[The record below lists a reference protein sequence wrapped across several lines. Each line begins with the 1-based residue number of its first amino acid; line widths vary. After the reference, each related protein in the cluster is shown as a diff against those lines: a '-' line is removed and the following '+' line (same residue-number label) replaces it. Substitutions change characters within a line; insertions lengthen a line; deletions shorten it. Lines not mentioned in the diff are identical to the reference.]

1 MSLKACI
8 GQSCKVIRQTVDTG
22 GSDHDIVLW
31 WRSHHRLRYI
41 CDKLGSRR
49 WRDIVFE
56 GGRVEAW
63 NSEQMDRARLLLS
76 TDAICQ
82 MGSLWWCRKVLS
94 VRVNTG

>member
-1 MSLKACI
+1 MSLIACI

-22 GSDHDIVLW
+22 SSDDNIVLW
-31 WRSHHRLRYI
+31 WRSHHRLRHI

-49 WRDIVFE
+49 WRNIVFE

-63 NSEQMDRARLLLS
+63 NSEQMDRAWFLLS
-76 TDAICQ
+76 TNTVGQ
-82 MGSLWWCRKVLS
+82 MGSLWWRRKVLS